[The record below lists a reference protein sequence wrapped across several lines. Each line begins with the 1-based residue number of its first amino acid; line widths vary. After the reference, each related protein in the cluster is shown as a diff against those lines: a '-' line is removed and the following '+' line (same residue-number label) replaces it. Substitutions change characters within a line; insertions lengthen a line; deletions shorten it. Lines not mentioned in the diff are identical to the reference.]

1 MPKLKSSNAT
11 FSLIF
16 KQCAQLLPLYGS
28 TPCGDRSNGS
38 FVMLDVTLWACS
50 IYKRIQRCI
59 PPLFC
64 DTHFRKQQVTNLETK
79 MYLRIGKNVR
89 QFRSSQLQARYSW
102 SFPKGMRE
110 RASSLS
116 IILCFLFLI
125 SKRIMKQMAYLMAVI
140 FPNVFC
146 GLFFFL
152 LFSHEKTLALK

>member
-102 SFPKGMRE
+102 SFPKGMKGT
-110 RASSLS
+110 SL
-116 IILCFLFLI
+116 
-125 SKRIMKQMAYLMAVI
+125 I
-140 FPNVFC
+140 FVHHIV
-146 GLFFFL
+146 LS
-152 LFSHEKTLALK
+152 FSHFQKDYEANGLLDGRNFP